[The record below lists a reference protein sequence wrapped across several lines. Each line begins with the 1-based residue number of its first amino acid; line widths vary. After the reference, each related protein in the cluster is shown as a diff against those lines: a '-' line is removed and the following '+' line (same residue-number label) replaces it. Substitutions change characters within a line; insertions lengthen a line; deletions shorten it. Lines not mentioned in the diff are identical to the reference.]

1 MLFWKIPRPE
11 KQSIQA
17 SNFAREL
24 RIRVLINSEMNKA
37 QSSNAGKKSPRGPDV
52 DFKHSYSFLIFIIQN
67 KKLVRCKEI

>member
-37 QSSNAGKKSPRGPDV
+37 QSSNAGKKS
-52 DFKHSYSFLIFIIQN
+52 
-67 KKLVRCKEI
+67 